1 MILTRCRKSDGGRFS
16 CSRIHVVASAILGAA
31 LTTGWLAVQPA
42 AAQDQL
48 PAHLANDPVA
58 KALGPAVI
66 NAAIKEGA
74 VNLYSGTTTRDFL
87 QSGGQA
93 NFEKRFGIKVKPLTT
108 ELRKLVDRIRTE
120 ISVGRVVADIF
131 EGNDQYMLELY
142 RLNALAKWKPPAPEL
157 DRISKE
163 AFVIEPQAIWWPTH
177 ISAQGLVVNPNLVDP
192 KEIQSYWDVINPKF
206 KGKVAIRDP
215 RSSGGGAWHMLGIQN
230 TPGLGADYIVKF
242 KSTVEPFILSGGS
255 NVIRDAVVRGQF
267 AIGFS
272 GRGDFF
278 QDLPKGA
285 PLAWVVPKEGLAWTP
300 SSIALINGAPN
311 PNAAKVFMT
320 WLYEVKQLQFWSD
333 QGRPIPHP
341 DVTSPIP
348 EMSLAGVKLMTRIPD
363 EQLDQP
369 NFFFKEMEKVFG
381 IR

>member
-1 MILTRCRKSDGGRFS
+1 MRR
-16 CSRIHVVASAILGAA
+16 VAAAASLFFGAF
-31 LTTGWLAVQPA
+31 LATA
-42 AAQDQL
+42 AAQEQL
-48 PAHLANDPVA
+48 PPQLANDPIA

-66 NAAIKEGA
+66 NAALKEGS
-74 VNLYSGTTTRDFL
+74 VNLYSATTTRDFL
-87 QSGGQA
+87 QAGGQA
-93 NFEKRFGIKVKPLTT
+93 AFEKRFGIKIKPLTT

-120 ISVGRVVADIF
+120 ISVGKVVADIF
-131 EGNDQYMLELY
+131 EGNDQYMLELHK
-142 RLNALAKWKPPAPEL
+142 LDALAKWKPPAPEL

-163 AFVIEPQAIWWPTH
+163 AFVTDPEGYWWPTH
-177 ISAQGLVVNPNLVDP
+177 VSAQGLVVNPNLVDP
-192 KEIQSYWDVINPKF
+192 KEIKSYWDVVNPKF

-230 TPGLGADYIVKF
+230 TPGLGADYIVKL

-300 SSIALINGAPN
+300 SSIALVNGGPN
-311 PNAAKVFMT
+311 PNAAKVFVT
-320 WLYEVKQLQFWSD
+320 WLYEVPQMQLWTD

-341 DVTSPIP
+341 DIKSPIP
-348 EMSLAGVKLMTRIPD
+348 EMSLANVTLMPRIPD
-363 EQLDQP
+363 AQLDQP

>member
-1 MILTRCRKSDGGRFS
+1 MFR
-16 CSRIHVVASAILGAA
+16 VMASAGQTIAGAVIVIGLA
-31 LTTGWLAVQPA
+31 LFPA

-48 PAHLANDPVA
+48 APHLQNDPVA

-66 NAAIKEGA
+66 NAALKEGA
-74 VNLYSGTTTRDFL
+74 VSLYSGTTTRDFL
-87 QSGGQA
+87 QNGGQA
-93 NFEKRFGIKVKPLTT
+93 KFEKRFGIKIKPLTS

-120 ISVGRVVADIF
+120 ISVGRVVVDIF
-131 EGNDQYMLELY
+131 EGNDQYMLELH
-142 RLNALAKWKPPAPEL
+142 RHNALVKWKPPAPEL
-157 DRISKE
+157 DRISRE
-163 AFVIEPQAIWWPTH
+163 AFVVEPAGYWWPTH
-177 ISAQGLVVNPNLVDP
+177 VSAQGLVVNPNLVDP
-192 KEIQSYWDVINPKF
+192 KEIGSYWDVINPKF

-215 RSSGGGAWHMLGIQN
+215 RSSGGGAWHMLGIHN
-230 TPGLGADYIVKF
+230 TKELGPEYIVKL
-242 KSTVEPFILSGGS
+242 KSTVEPFILTGGS

-278 QDLPKGA
+278 DGLPKGA

-300 SSIALINGAPN
+300 SSIALVNGAPN
-311 PNAAKVFMT
+311 PNAAKVFIT
-320 WLYEVKQLQFWSD
+320 WLYEVEQMQLWSE

-341 DVTSPIP
+341 DIKSTIP
-348 EMSLAGVKLMTRIPD
+348 EMSLAGVKLMARIPD

>member
-1 MILTRCRKSDGGRFS
+1 MARIGSAA
-16 CSRIHVVASAILGAA
+16 SRIFRVSLIFAALGA
-31 LTTGWLAVQPA
+31 LPA
-42 AAQDQL
+42 AAQEQL
-48 PAHLANDPVA
+48 PPQLANDPVA

-66 NAAIKEGA
+66 NAALKEGSI
-74 VNLYSGTTTRDFL
+74 NLYSATTTRDFL

-93 NFEKRFGIKVKPLTT
+93 AFEKRFGIKIKPLTT

-120 ISVGRVVADIF
+120 ISVGKVVADIF
-131 EGNDQYMLELY
+131 EGNDQYMLELH
-142 RLNALAKWKPPAPEL
+142 RLDALAKWKPPAPEL

-163 AFVIEPQAIWWPTH
+163 AFVTNPAGFWWPTH
-177 ISAQGLVVNPNLVDP
+177 VSAQGLVVNPNLVDP
-192 KEIQSYWDVINPKF
+192 KEIKSYWDVINPKF

-215 RSSGGGAWHMLGIQN
+215 RSSGGGAWHMLGIRN
-230 TPGLGADYIVKF
+230 TAELGPDYIVKL

-300 SSIALINGAPN
+300 SSIALINGGPN
-311 PNAAKVFMT
+311 PNASKVFIT
-320 WLYEVKQLQFWSD
+320 WLYETPQMQLWTN

-348 EMSLAGVKLMTRIPD
+348 EMSLANVKLMPRIPD

-369 NFFFKEMEKVFG
+369 NAFFKEMEKVFG

>member
-1 MILTRCRKSDGGRFS
+1 MIGLKTA
-16 CSRIHVVASAILGAA
+16 ASMLF
-31 LTTGWLAVQPA
+31 A
-42 AAQDQL
+42 AAITAGFSLSPAPAQEQL
-48 PAHLANDPVA
+48 PPRLQNDPVA
-58 KALGPAVI
+58 KALGAAVI
-66 NAAIKEGA
+66 NAAIKEGTI
-74 VNLYSGTTTRDFL
+74 NLYSGTTTRDFL
-87 QSGGQA
+87 QNGGQA
-93 NFEKRFGIKVKPLTT
+93 KFEQRFGIKIKPLTS

-131 EGNDQYMLELY
+131 EGNDQYMLELH
-142 RLNALAKWKPPAPEL
+142 RLNALVKWKPPAPEL
-157 DRISKE
+157 DRISRE
-163 AFVIEPQAIWWPTH
+163 AFVVEPAGFWWPTH
-177 ISAQGLVVNPNLVDP
+177 VSAQGLVVNPNLVDP
-192 KEIQSYWDVINPKF
+192 KEIKSYWDVINPKF

-230 TPGLGADYIVKF
+230 TPELGGDYIVKL

-278 QDLPKGA
+278 ENLPKGA

-311 PNAAKVFMT
+311 VNAAKVFIT
-320 WLYEVKQLQFWSD
+320 WLYEVEQLQLWTD
-333 QGRPIPHP
+333 QGRPVPHP
-341 DVTSPIP
+341 DVKSPIP
-348 EMSLAGVKLMTRIPD
+348 EMSLAGVKLMARIPD

-369 NFFFKEMEKVFG
+369 NFFFKDMEKVFG

>member
-1 MILTRCRKSDGGRFS
+1 
-16 CSRIHVVASAILGAA
+16 
-31 LTTGWLAVQPA
+31 
-42 AAQDQL
+42 
-48 PAHLANDPVA
+48 
-58 KALGPAVI
+58 
-66 NAAIKEGA
+66 
-74 VNLYSGTTTRDFL
+74 
-87 QSGGQA
+87 
-93 NFEKRFGIKVKPLTT
+93 
-108 ELRKLVDRIRTE
+108 
-120 ISVGRVVADIF
+120 
-131 EGNDQYMLELY
+131 
-142 RLNALAKWKPPAPEL
+142 
-157 DRISKE
+157 
-163 AFVIEPQAIWWPTH
+163 
-177 ISAQGLVVNPNLVDP
+177 
-192 KEIQSYWDVINPKF
+192 
-206 KGKVAIRDP
+206 
-215 RSSGGGAWHMLGIQN
+215 MLGIQN

-278 QDLPKGA
+278 DNLPKGA

-320 WLYEVKQLQFWSD
+320 WLYEVEQMQLWTE

-341 DVTSPIP
+341 DVKAPIP
-348 EMSLAGVKLMTRIPD
+348 EMSLAGVTLMPRIPD

>member
-1 MILTRCRKSDGGRFS
+1 MA
-16 CSRIHVVASAILGAA
+16 RIRSAASGIFGVSLIYAA
-31 LTTGWLAVQPA
+31 LAAFPA
-42 AAQDQL
+42 AAQEQL
-48 PAHLANDPVA
+48 PPQFANDPVA

-66 NAAIKEGA
+66 NAALKEGSI
-74 VNLYSGTTTRDFL
+74 NLYSATTTRDFL

-93 NFEKRFGIKVKPLTT
+93 AFEKRFGIKIKPLTS
-108 ELRKLVDRIRTE
+108 ELRKLVDRVRTE
-120 ISVGRVVADIF
+120 ISVGRVLADIF
-131 EGNDQYMLELY
+131 EGNDQYMLELHK
-142 RLNALAKWKPPAPEL
+142 LNALAKWKPPAPEL

-163 AFVIEPQAIWWPTH
+163 AFVTNPTGYWWPTH
-177 ISAQGLVVNPNLVDP
+177 VSAQGLVVNPNLVNP
-192 KEIQSYWDVINPKF
+192 GEIKSYWDVINPKF

-230 TPGLGADYIVKF
+230 TPELGADYIVKL

-300 SSIALINGAPN
+300 SSIALINGGPN
-311 PNAAKVFMT
+311 PNASKVFIT
-320 WLYEVKQLQFWSD
+320 WLYETPQMQLWTE

-341 DVTSPIP
+341 DIKSPIP
-348 EMSLAGVKLMTRIPD
+348 EMSLANVKLMPRIPD

>member
-1 MILTRCRKSDGGRFS
+1 MVRLTIASS
-16 CSRIHVVASAILGAA
+16 VLVAATLAVNCLAA
-31 LTTGWLAVQPA
+31 LPA
-42 AAQDQL
+42 AAQGQL
-48 PAHLANDPVA
+48 PPQLANDPVA

-87 QSGGQA
+87 QNGGQA
-93 NFEKRFGIKVKPLTT
+93 KFEQRFGIKVKPLTT

-131 EGNDQYMLELY
+131 EGNDQYMLELH
-142 RLNALAKWKPPAPEL
+142 RLNALVKWKPPAPEL
-157 DRISKE
+157 DRINKE
-163 AFVIEPQAIWWPTH
+163 AFVVEPAGFWWPTH

-192 KEIQSYWDVINPKF
+192 KEIRSYWDVINPKF

-230 TPGLGADYIVKF
+230 TPGLGADYIAKF

-278 QDLPKGA
+278 DGLPKGA

-311 PNAAKVFMT
+311 ANAAKVFIT
-320 WLYEVKQLQFWSD
+320 WLYETEQLQLWTN

-341 DVTSPIP
+341 DVKSPIP
-348 EMSLAGVKLMTRIPD
+348 EMSLAGVTLMSRIPD

>member
-1 MILTRCRKSDGGRFS
+1 MLRLFTTSLTLLG
-16 CSRIHVVASAILGAA
+16 SAAFAA
-31 LTTGWLAVQPA
+31 GWLALQPA
-42 AAQDQL
+42 AAQEQL
-48 PAHLANDPVA
+48 PAQLANDPIA
-58 KALGPAVI
+58 RALGPAVM

-74 VNLYSGTTTRDFL
+74 INLYSATTTRDFL
-87 QSGGQA
+87 QAGGQA
-93 NFEKRFGIKVKPLTT
+93 NFEKRFGIKIKPLTA

-131 EGNDQYMLELY
+131 EGNDQYMLELHK
-142 RLNALAKWKPPAPEL
+142 LNALAKWKPPAPEL

-163 AFVIEPQAIWWPTH
+163 AFVVEPAGYWWPTH

-192 KEIQSYWDVINPKF
+192 KEITSYWDVVNPKF

-215 RSSGGGAWHMLGIQN
+215 RSSGGGAWHMLGIRN
-230 TPGLGADYIVKF
+230 TPELGPDYIVKL

-278 QDLPKGA
+278 DNLPKGA

-300 SSIALINGAPN
+300 SSIALINGGPN
-311 PNAAKVFMT
+311 PNAAKVFIT
-320 WLYEVKQLQFWSD
+320 WLYEVEQMQLWSN

-341 DVTSPIP
+341 DVKSPIP
-348 EMSLAGVKLMTRIPD
+348 EMSLAGVKLMQRIPD

-369 NFFFKEMEKVFG
+369 NFFFKDMEKVFG

>member
-1 MILTRCRKSDGGRFS
+1 MPREQRREDFMLRLVTTR
-16 CSRIHVVASAILGAA
+16 VLGIA
-31 LTTGWLAVQPA
+31 LIAGWLAAQPA
-42 AAQDQL
+42 TAQDQL
-48 PAHLANDPVA
+48 PANLANDPVA

-74 VNLYSGTTTRDFL
+74 VNLYAGTTTRDFL
-87 QSGGQA
+87 QAGGQA
-93 NFEKRFGIKVKPLTT
+93 DFEKRFGIKVKPLTA

-142 RLNALAKWKPPAPEL
+142 KLNALAKWKPPAPEL
-157 DRISKE
+157 DRISQE
-163 AFVIEPQAIWWPTH
+163 AFVAEPKGFWWPMH

-192 KEIQSYWDVINPKF
+192 KEIKSYWDVVNPKF

-230 TPGLGADYIVKF
+230 TPELGADYIVKL

-255 NVIRDAVVRGQF
+255 NIIRDAVVRGQF

-285 PLAWVVPKEGLAWTP
+285 PLVWVVPKEGLAWTP

-311 PNAAKVFMT
+311 PNAAKVFLT
-320 WLYEVKQLQFWSD
+320 WLYEVKQLQLWSEG
-333 QGRPIPHP
+333 GRPIPHP
-341 DVTSPIP
+341 DVKSPIP
-348 EMSLAGVKLMTRIPD
+348 EMSLAGVKLMARIPD

>member
-1 MILTRCRKSDGGRFS
+1 MF
-16 CSRIHVVASAILGAA
+16 RITSAASALLGAA
-31 LTTGWLAVQPA
+31 LVTGWLAAQPA

-48 PAHLANDPVA
+48 PPQLANDPVA

-74 VNLYSGTTTRDFL
+74 INLYSATTTRDFL
-87 QSGGQA
+87 QAGGQA
-93 NFEKRFGIKVKPLTT
+93 NFEKRFGIKIKPLTA

-131 EGNDQYMLELY
+131 EGNDQYMLELHK
-142 RLNALAKWKPPAPEL
+142 LDALAKWKPPSPEL

-163 AFVIEPQAIWWPTH
+163 AFVVQPSGFWWPTH
-177 ISAQGLVVNPNLVDP
+177 VRAQGLVVNPNLVDP
-192 KEIQSYWDVINPKF
+192 KEITSYWDVVNPKF

-230 TPGLGADYIVKF
+230 TPGLGRDYIVKL

-255 NVIRDAVVRGQF
+255 NIIRDAVVRGQF

-300 SSIALINGAPN
+300 SSIALVNGGPN

-320 WLYEVKQLQFWSD
+320 WFYEVEQMQLWTN

-341 DVTSPIP
+341 DVKSPIP
-348 EMSLAGVKLMTRIPD
+348 EMSLASVTLMPRIPD
-363 EQLDQP
+363 DQLDQP

>member
-1 MILTRCRKSDGGRFS
+1 ML
-16 CSRIHVVASAILGAA
+16 RIASAASMMLAAA
-31 LTTGWLAVQPA
+31 LAVGWIAPQPA
-42 AAQDQL
+42 LAQDQL
-48 PAHLANDPVA
+48 PAQLANDPVA

-74 VNLYSGTTTRDFL
+74 INLYSATTTRYFL
-87 QSGGQA
+87 QAGGQA
-93 NFEKRFGIKVKPLTT
+93 NFEKRFGIKIKPLTT

-131 EGNDQYMLELY
+131 EGNDQYMLELHK
-142 RLNALAKWKPPAPEL
+142 LNALAKWKPPAPEL

-163 AFVIEPQAIWWPTH
+163 AFVREPAGYWWPTH
-177 ISAQGLVVNPNLVDP
+177 VSAQGLVVNPNLVDP
-192 KEIQSYWDVINPKF
+192 KEITSYWDVVNPKF

-215 RSSGGGAWHMLGIQN
+215 RSSGGGAWHMLGIRD
-230 TPGLGADYIVKF
+230 TPELGPDYIVKL

-300 SSIALINGAPN
+300 SSIALINGGPN
-311 PNAAKVFMT
+311 PNAAKVFLT
-320 WLYEVKQLQFWSD
+320 WLYEVEQLQLWTN

-341 DVTSPIP
+341 DVKSPIP
-348 EMSLAGVKLMTRIPD
+348 EMSLAGVKLMPRIPD
-363 EQLDQP
+363 DQLDQP

>member
-1 MILTRCRKSDGGRFS
+1 MPSIAATCRLLAIAGAVSWFA
-16 CSRIHVVASAILGAA
+16 ASPAI
-31 LTTGWLAVQPA
+31 
-42 AAQDQL
+42 AQATL
-48 PAHLANDPVA
+48 PPELANDPVA
-58 KALGPAVI
+58 KALGPEII
-66 NAAIKEGA
+66 NAARKEGV

-87 QSGGQA
+87 EHGGQER
-93 NFEKRFGIKVKPLTT
+93 FEKRFGIKVKPLTS

-120 ISVGRVVADIF
+120 ASVGRLVADIF

-142 RLNALAKWKPPAPEL
+142 RLNALVKWRPPNPEL

-163 AFVIEPQAIWWPTH
+163 AFVVEPAGFWWPLH
-177 ISAQGLVVNPNLVDP
+177 VSAQALVVNPNLVDP

-215 RSSGGGAWHMLGIQN
+215 RSSGGGAWHMLGFKN
-230 TPGLGADYIVKF
+230 TPGLGDDYIVKL
-242 KSTVEPFILSGGS
+242 KQTVEPFILSGGS

-278 QDLPKGA
+278 EKLPKGA
-285 PLAWVVPKEGLAWTP
+285 PLVYVVPKEGLAWTP
-300 SSIALINGAPN
+300 SSIALLDKGPN

-320 WLYEVKQLQFWSD
+320 WLYEVPQLQLWTNH
-333 QGRPIPHP
+333 GRPIPHP
-341 DVTSPIP
+341 DVKAPIP
-348 EMSLAGVKLMTRIPD
+348 EMGVAGYTLMPRIPD
-363 EQLDQP
+363 AQLDDP
-369 NFFFKEMEKVFG
+369 NFFFREMEKVFG

>member
-1 MILTRCRKSDGGRFS
+1 MLRVLSG
-16 CSRIHVVASAILGAA
+16 AWEILG
-31 LTTGWLAVQPA
+31 LVLVTGWFATLPA
-42 AAQDQL
+42 AAQDKL
-48 PAHLANDPVA
+48 PANLENDPVA
-58 KALGPAVI
+58 KALGPAVMS
-66 NAAIKEGA
+66 AALNEGT

-87 QSGGQA
+87 QKGGQA
-93 NFEKRFGIKVKPLTT
+93 NFEKRFGIKIKPLTS

-120 ISVGRVVADIF
+120 ISVGKVVIDIF
-131 EGNDQYMLELY
+131 EGNDQYMLELH

-157 DRISKE
+157 DRISRE
-163 AFVIEPQAIWWPTH
+163 AFVVEPAGYWWPTH
-177 ISAQGLVVNPNLVDP
+177 VSAQGLVVNPNLVDP
-192 KEIQSYWDVINPKF
+192 KEIKSYWDVINPKF

-230 TPGLGADYIVKF
+230 TPGLGADYIVKL

-255 NVIRDAVVRGQF
+255 NVIRDAVIRGQF

-278 QDLPKGA
+278 DNLPKGA

-311 PNAAKVFMT
+311 PNAAKVFIT
-320 WLYEVKQLQFWSD
+320 WLYEVEQMQLWSE

-341 DVTSPIP
+341 DIKAPIP
-348 EMSLAGVKLMTRIPD
+348 EMSLAGVQLMPRIPD

-369 NFFFKEMEKVFG
+369 NFFFKEMEKVYG

>member
-1 MILTRCRKSDGGRFS
+1 ML
-16 CSRIHVVASAILGAA
+16 RIMSAASASLAA
-31 LTTGWLAVQPA
+31 VLLTGWLVIPA
-42 AAQDQL
+42 AAQGQL
-48 PAHLANDPVA
+48 PAELADDPVA

-66 NAAIKEGA
+66 NAALKEGA

-87 QSGGQA
+87 QKGGQEK
-93 NFEKRFGIKVKPLTT
+93 FEKRFGIKIKPLTS

-131 EGNDQYMLELY
+131 EGNDQYMLELH

-157 DRISKE
+157 DRISRE
-163 AFVIEPQAIWWPTH
+163 AFVVEPAGYWWPTH
-177 ISAQGLVVNPNLVDP
+177 VSAQGLVVNPNLVDP
-192 KEIQSYWDVINPKF
+192 KEINSYWDVINPKF

-255 NVIRDAVVRGQF
+255 NVVRDAVVRGQF

-278 QDLPKGA
+278 DGLPKGA
-285 PLAWVVPKEGLAWTP
+285 PLAWIVPKEGLAWTP

-311 PNAAKVFMT
+311 PNAAKVFIT
-320 WLYEVKQLQFWSD
+320 WLYEVEQMQLWSD

-341 DVTSPIP
+341 AITARIP
-348 EMSLAGVKLMTRIPD
+348 EMNLAGVQLMPRIPD

>member
-1 MILTRCRKSDGGRFS
+1 MLRLMTTASKLLAAAVIAAG
-16 CSRIHVVASAILGAA
+16 CSLLPAS
-31 LTTGWLAVQPA
+31 
-42 AAQDQL
+42 AQDQL
-48 PAHLANDPVA
+48 PSNLQNDPVA

-66 NAAIKEGA
+66 NAAIKEGS

-87 QSGGQA
+87 QNGGQA
-93 NFEKRFGIKVKPLTT
+93 NFEKRFGIKIKPLTS

-157 DRISKE
+157 DRISRE
-163 AFVIEPQAIWWPTH
+163 AFVIEPAGYWWPTH
-177 ISAQGLVVNPNLVDP
+177 VSAQGLVVNPNLVNP
-192 KEIQSYWDVINPKF
+192 KEIVSYWDVINPKF

-215 RSSGGGAWHMLGIQN
+215 RSSGGGAWHMLGIHN
-230 TPGLGADYIVKF
+230 TPGLGPDYIVKF

-278 QDLPKGA
+278 DGLPKGA

-311 PNAAKVFMT
+311 PNAAKVFIT
-320 WLYEVKQLQFWSD
+320 WLYEVDQMQLWTN

-341 DVTSPIP
+341 EVKSPIP
-348 EMSLAGVKLMTRIPD
+348 EMSLAGVKLMPRIPD
-363 EQLDQP
+363 ERLDQP